1 MTLYDILIKLASDG
15 YDKIHI
21 DLEKKNLKVGKRTII
36 ENAEVKQ
43 HKIKVYDNEYEFNE
57 LIENPISINV
67 NELYKQYK
75 YSSPSERDGGKHYFK
90 ALTAEELTDVQLVT
104 GMARLEAR
112 IRLEAYIL
120 LYALYSEHLII
131 MPSNTNK
138 WYWQGEDKDFV
149 VLRKYFEI

>member
-1 MTLYDILIKLASDG
+1 MTLYDILIKLSADG

-21 DLEKKNLKVGKRTII
+21 DLVKKTLKVGRQTVI

-57 LIENPISINV
+57 LIDDPMSINV

-90 ALTAEELTDVQLVT
+90 ALTAEELTDAQLVT

-120 LYALYSEHLII
+120 LYALYREHLII
-131 MPSNTNK
+131 MPNNTNK

>member
-1 MTLYDILIKLASDG
+1 MTLYDILIKLATDG

-21 DLEKKNLKVGKRTII
+21 DLVKKTLKVGKRTII

-43 HKIKVYDNEYEFNE
+43 YKIKVYDNEYEFNE
-57 LIENPISINV
+57 LIEDPMSINV

-90 ALTAEELTDVQLVT
+90 ALSAEELTDAQLVT

-120 LYALYSEHLII
+120 LYALYREHLII
-131 MPSNTNK
+131 MPTNK

>member
-1 MTLYDILIKLASDG
+1 MTLYDILIKLAADG

-21 DLEKKNLKVGKRTII
+21 DLVKKNLKVGRQTII
-36 ENAEVKQ
+36 ENAQVKQ
-43 HKIKVYDNEYEFNE
+43 YKIKEYEFDE
-57 LIENPISINV
+57 LIEDPMAINV

-75 YSSPSERDGGKHYFK
+75 YSSPSERDNGKHYFK
-90 ALTAEELTDVQLVT
+90 ALSAEELTDAQLVT

-120 LYALYSEHLII
+120 LYALYSEHLIM
-131 MPSNTNK
+131 MPSNK